1 MFRGPTRDDN
11 AILAELAERA
21 FLAVVPCHQFQYRG
35 GENPDYGRDGS
46 LELFSQGIGLNIRV
60 HIQFKG
66 HRTLT
71 VARDGFVHDSVPLNT
86 LAYLMRHLPSAI
98 WVVYGES
105 DRTLV
110 WDWVRDIARTEGFE
124 DDASIAQ
131 DARQSITHVFRRQ
144 VDEGAFAEIYS
155 RALREYQILGM
166 VRDTLASPGATLS
179 MEVVSEVGDVR
190 TSIEAIR
197 ALKRIGVDLANA
209 GLLAEAKK
217 WVRLVPD
224 DEAHRDGEL
233 STVCAYVYFH
243 SGDFALAWPYV
254 RSSPP
259 TAVPPPLAAGRQ
271 FLRASL
277 RYAYG
282 FITEEQYAGTLR
294 EIEEGAST
302 TALGL
307 GLRLHRLLNE
317 SAANIW
323 SPAVDP
329 AQLEEDAA
337 DLRTCAAEIQRLPR
351 APAALLG
358 RSRIALANVDFQVWL
373 RRWIRRKLSR
383 GVQAQ
388 NAEAPF
394 RDLEALAC
402 DESMPMRVR
411 LDARFSLLWNSAVR
425 VANAGALREP
435 VWQTELAPFPEELLA
450 LARASLECGDL
461 QQALKARLLLG
472 EILAAVGQGAEGRA
486 EITAVLTEAEGLGL
500 PLREKARAAL
510 EGKGIFGIIDHV
522 RWPTSDAERDAQ
534 LLAMAGEHRQIYVQ
548 RLREDFGMG
557 PAAAEEAFDAI
568 LGDARERTEYCR
580 HLRRSED
587 LRYECALLGLRS
599 KWPERNRA
607 TALGAF
613 KAERCEGCDRR
624 DPQNHATGGPV

>member
-11 AILAELAERA
+11 AILAELAEQA
-21 FLAVVPCHQFQYRG
+21 FLAVVPRQEFQYRG

-66 HRTLT
+66 HRVLT

-86 LAYLMRHLPSAI
+86 LAYLMRHLPGAI

-105 DRTLV
+105 DRALV
-110 WDWVRDIARTEGFE
+110 WDWVRDIARTAGFE
-124 DDASIAQ
+124 DDAAIKQ
-131 DARQSITHVFRRQ
+131 DARQSVTHVFQRRL
-144 VDEGAFAEIYS
+144 DGGAFAEIYS
-155 RALREYQILGM
+155 RALREYQVLAM
-166 VRDTLASPGATLS
+166 VRDTLASLGATLAI
-179 MEVVSEVGDVR
+179 EVVGEVGEVR
-190 TSIEAIR
+190 TSVEAIR

-209 GLLAEAKK
+209 GLLVEAKK

-224 DEAHRDGEL
+224 DEALRDGEL
-233 STVCAYVYFH
+233 STVCAYVYVH

-254 RSSPP
+254 RNSPP
-259 TAVPPPLAAGRQ
+259 TALPPQLAAGRQ
-271 FLRASL
+271 FLRDSL
-277 RYAYG
+277 RYVHG

-307 GLRLHRLLNE
+307 SLRLHRLLNE
-317 SAANIW
+317 FATKFW

-329 AQLEEDAA
+329 AQPEEASA

-351 APAALLG
+351 APAALVG

-373 RRWIRRKLSR
+373 RRWIRWKLSR

-388 NAEAPF
+388 SAEAPL
-394 RDLEALAC
+394 RDLEVLAC

-411 LDARFSLLWNSAVR
+411 LDARFSLLRNSAVC
-425 VANAGALREP
+425 VANAAALREP
-435 VWQTELAPFPEELLA
+435 DWQRQLAPFPEELRA
-450 LARASLECGDL
+450 LFRASLECGDL
-461 QQALKARLLLG
+461 HQALQARLLLG

-486 EITAVLTEAEGLGL
+486 EITVVLTEAESLGL

-522 RWPTSDAERDAQ
+522 RWPTADVERDAH
-534 LLAMAGEHRQIYVQ
+534 LLAMAGQHREIYVR
-548 RLREDFGMG
+548 RLQEHFSMG

-568 LGDARERTEYCR
+568 LGDARERLEYCR
-580 HLRRSED
+580 HLRRSDD
-587 LRYECALLGLRS
+587 LRYECALLGVRS
-599 KWPERNRA
+599 SWPERDRA
-607 TALGAF
+607 TALAAF
-613 KAERCEGCDRR
+613 KAERCERCDRR
-624 DPQNHATGGPV
+624 DPRSRADGGPV